1 MKQDFLWFNKS
12 IIAASKRWNWIF
24 LLISKK
30 KINFR
35 NRVEDIDQLL
45 IDCCP
50 ADCWPIVIVF
60 VVIKTQIIQP
70 NPNYRP
76 KKGKLQLWTVWNYQ
90 VKWTG

>member
-1 MKQDFLWFNKS
+1 LRFNKS

-50 ADCWPIVIVF
+50 ADC
-60 VVIKTQIIQP
+60 
-70 NPNYRP
+70 
-76 KKGKLQLWTVWNYQ
+76 
-90 VKWTG
+90 